1 LNRQPNH
8 LSCATEWFLLAVKPP
23 TQTYLRPPP
32 GYRFRRPWYRRPG
45 FYIPVAILAVL
56 TLFVSVFV
64 SRILVDLKAQA
75 DTFDLNQLEQM
86 ESASVILDRN
96 GKIFGQIY
104 VENRETVPYE
114 KLPPDLINAVIA
126 VEDAKFYEHHGY
138 DLLGIIRAALKNLI
152 AGQVRQGA
160 STITQ
165 QLARNSFSLKE
176 RTYRRKLLE
185 VFLAR
190 RIEDHFSKQKIME
203 LYLNRIYFG
212 GGLYGAEAA
221 ARGYFSK
228 PAREMTLAECATLAG
243 LIKSP
248 NRLSPWNDRDNAR
261 EVRDYALDRM
271 RDLGFISREQCATAR
286 AQKIVVG
293 SRQNAQGQ
301 TYAVD
306 YIRQQVIA
314 AVGWDRATNEGY
326 RIHTTIDV
334 NLQRVAE
341 ESLKTHLEQVE
352 HHPDYNH
359 QTYAEYAASFRKA
372 KANGTMSE
380 QPAPEYLQGAVIGL
394 DNASGDIL
402 VLVGGRDFEHN
413 QYNRALQARRPA
425 GTAMLPF
432 VYAAA
437 FEKGMYPGSVVEDS
451 PLDNRAV
458 MIGGT
463 TGILGEWGPE
473 SADNLY
479 EGRITARQALVES
492 KDGAT
497 VRIGMDAGV
506 EAMLKLCSSA
516 GIHSPLRPYPAT
528 FLGSSE
534 VTLAELAL
542 GYTIFPNGGWR
553 STAPHILER
562 IEEKDGTLVWDGKR
576 QSIRKIV
583 IKPETAYEVHSCLVD
598 ALKSGTG
605 KAAYTE
611 FGLKKFPAAGK
622 TGTAYDFTDALFA
635 GYDSNF
641 TCAVWTGFD
650 KPQKIYRGAF
660 GRELALPIWVDIM
673 NAAAQSYPPRQIK
686 QPSNLKQIEICSRSG
701 LLATDKCYDAV
712 KTANGDT
719 VQRRTTYMEIATR
732 SQAPTEPCNIHG
744 EPRARLAR
752 EFGSSELPRAELAVN
767 LSDVTPVVIRSP
779 TVIADKDPYDSIKP
793 TLKPEPLPQPATE
806 RAENQNTASAT
817 SVNEMK
823 ATTNTTIVNP
833 PSSQTTQGAPEVRKA
848 IPVEAIPKAIPVQ
861 PQDSKP
867 AEIRRA
873 IPVKPLDQEDEDS
886 LLKSATRA
894 LTIDQMREGGERA
907 AEGGNK
913 QSLPQSTRT
922 GEPSNLNE

>member
-1 LNRQPNH
+1 MLA
-8 LSCATEWFLLAVKPP
+8 LFL
-23 TQTYLRPPP
+23 T
-32 GYRFRRPWYRRPG
+32 
-45 FYIPVAILAVL
+45 
-56 TLFVSVFV
+56 VFV
-64 SRILVDLKAQA
+64 SSILFDLKSQA
-75 DTFDLNQLEQM
+75 DALDLNQLEQM

-114 KLPPDLINAVIA
+114 KLPPDLVNAVVA

-138 DLLGIIRAALKNLI
+138 DSLGIIRAALKNLT
-152 AGQVRQGA
+152 AGHVRQGG

-185 VFLAR
+185 IFLAK
-190 RIEDHFSKQKIME
+190 RIEDNFSKQKIME

-212 GGLYGAEAA
+212 GGMYGAEAA
-221 ARGYFSK
+221 ARGYFGKS
-228 PAREMTLAECATLAG
+228 ARDMTLAECATLAG

-248 NRLSPWNDRDNAR
+248 NRLSPWNDRGNSR
-261 EVRDYALDRM
+261 ETRDYALDRM
-271 RDLGFISREQCATAR
+271 RDLGFISRKQCAAAR
-286 AQKIVVG
+286 AQQIVVG

-314 AVGWDRATNEGY
+314 AVGWDRAINEGY

-334 NLQRVAE
+334 NVQRMAE
-341 ESLKTHLEQVE
+341 DSLKTHLQEVE

-359 QTYAEYAASFRKA
+359 QTYADYAARFRKA

-394 DNASGDIL
+394 DNATGDIL
-402 VLVGGRDFEHN
+402 ALVGGRDFEHN
-413 QYNRALQARRPA
+413 QYDRALQARRPV

-437 FEKGMYPGSVVEDS
+437 FERGMYPGSVVEDS

-473 SADNLY
+473 NADNRY
-479 EGRITARQALVES
+479 EGPMTARQALVKS
-492 KDGAT
+492 KNGAA
-497 VRIGMDAGV
+497 VRVGMDAGIDAV
-506 EAMLKLCSSA
+506 LQLSSSA
-516 GIHSPLRPYPAT
+516 GIRSPLRPYPAT

-534 VTLAELAL
+534 VTLAELGL

-553 STAPHILER
+553 SSTPHILER
-562 IEEKDGTLVWDGKR
+562 IEEKDGTLVWDGKQ

-598 ALKSGTG
+598 ALQSGTG
-605 KAAYTE
+605 KAAYTQ
-611 FGLKKFPAAGK
+611 FGLKNFPAAGK

-641 TCAVWTGFD
+641 TCAVWVGFD

-660 GRELALPIWVDIM
+660 GRELVLPIWVDIM
-673 NAAAQSYPPRQIK
+673 NAAAESYPPREVK
-686 QPSNLKQIEICSRSG
+686 QPSSLQQIEICSRSG

-712 KTANGDT
+712 KMPTGDT
-719 VQRRTTYMEIATR
+719 VQKRTTYMEIATAA
-732 SQAPTEPCNIHG
+732 QVPTEPCNIHG

-752 EFGSSELPRAELAVN
+752 EFGSSDLPRAELAVN
-767 LSDVTPVVIRSP
+767 LTEVTPVAIKSP
-779 TVIADKDPYDSIKP
+779 TLIAEMDPYNSVKP
-793 TLKPEPLPQPATE
+793 TLKPEPLPQQPTE
-806 RAENQNTASAT
+806 TAQIQKTDSAT
-817 SVNEMK
+817 SGTEVKSTSNV
-823 ATTNTTIVNP
+823 TNANP
-833 PSSQTTQGAPEVRKA
+833 PGSESAPEIRKA
-848 IPVEAIPKAIPVQ
+848 IPVAPIRKAIPVQ
-861 PQDSKP
+861 PQEDQP

-873 IPVKPLDQEDEDS
+873 IPVKPLDREDEQRT
-886 LLKSATRA
+886 LLRS
-894 LTIDQMREGGERA
+894 A
-907 AEGGNK
+907 AESPGD
-913 QSLPQSTRT
+913 TH
-922 GEPSNLNE
+922 E

>member
-1 LNRQPNH
+1 
-8 LSCATEWFLLAVKPP
+8 VKP
-23 TQTYLRPPP
+23 TKTYLKPPP
-32 GYRFRRPWYRRPG
+32 GYRFRRPWYFRPW
-45 FYIPVAILAVL
+45 FYIPVAILAVMA
-56 TLFVSVFV
+56 LFMTVFFSSVV
-64 SRILVDLKAQA
+64 VDLQAQA
-75 DTFDLNQLEQM
+75 KSFDLTKLDQM

-114 KLPPDLINAVIA
+114 KLAPDLINAVIA

-138 DLLGIIRAALKNLI
+138 DLFGIIRAALKNLM
-152 AGQVRQGA
+152 AGHVRQGA

-185 VFLAR
+185 IFLAK
-190 RIEDHFSKQKIME
+190 RIEENFSKQKILE

-212 GGLYGAEAA
+212 GGMYGAEAA
-221 ARGYFSK
+221 ARGYFGKS
-228 PAREMTLAECATLAG
+228 ARDMTLAECATLAG

-248 NRLSPWNDRDNAR
+248 NRLSPWSDRTSSR
-261 EVRDYALDRM
+261 ETRDFALDRM
-271 RDLGFISREQCATAR
+271 RDNGFITHEQCVAAR
-286 AQKIVVG
+286 AEKIAVG

-314 AVGWDRATNEGY
+314 AVGWDRAINEGY

-334 NLQRVAE
+334 DLQRVAE
-341 ESLKTHLEQVE
+341 DSLKAHLEQVE
-352 HHPDYNH
+352 KHPDYNH
-359 QTYAEYAASFRKA
+359 QTYADYAASFRKA
-372 KANGTMSE
+372 KSSGKMAE

-413 QYNRALQARRPA
+413 QFNRALQARRPA

-432 VYAAA
+432 VYASA
-437 FEKGMYPGSVVEDS
+437 FERGMYPGSVVEDS

-473 SADNLY
+473 NADNQY
-479 EGRITARQALVES
+479 EGRMTARQALVKS
-492 KDGAT
+492 KNGAT
-497 VRIGMDAGV
+497 VRIGMDAGIDAV
-506 EAMLKLCSSA
+506 LQLCSSA
-516 GIHSPLRPYPAT
+516 GIRSQLRPYPAT

-534 VTLAELAL
+534 VTLAELAM

-553 STAPHILER
+553 PSTPHILER
-562 IEEKDGTLVWDGKR
+562 IEEKDGTVVWNGKQ

-583 IKPETAYEVHSCLVD
+583 TKPETAYEVHSCLAD
-598 ALKSGTG
+598 ALQSGTG
-605 KAAYTE
+605 KAAYTQ

-635 GYDSNF
+635 GYDSSF
-641 TCAVWTGFD
+641 TCAVWAGFD

-673 NAAAQSYPPRQIK
+673 NAAAQSYPPREIK
-686 QPSNLKQIEICSRSG
+686 QPSSLKQIEICSRSG

-712 KTANGDT
+712 KSDAGDT
-719 VQRRTTYMEIATR
+719 VQRRSTYMEIATQA
-732 SQAPTEPCNIHG
+732 QAPTEVCNIHG

-752 EFGSSELPRAELAVN
+752 EFGSSDLPRAELAVN
-767 LSDVTPVVIRSP
+767 VREVMPVAIKSP
-779 TVIADKDPYDSIKP
+779 TLIADHDPYDS
-793 TLKPEPLPQPATE
+793 LKATAIPDAPPQPAVET
-806 RAENQNTASAT
+806 AEAQKTDTANGT
-817 SVNEMK
+817 NEMK
-823 ATTNTTIVNP
+823 AASNNA
-833 PSSQTTQGAPEVRKA
+833 SLTTQSAPEIRKA
-848 IPVEAIPKAIPVQ
+848 VPVQTIPKAIPVQ
-861 PQDSKP
+861 PQERQPS
-867 AEIRRA
+867 EIRRA
-873 IPVKPLDQEDEDS
+873 IPVKPLDQEDTQRT
-886 LLKSATRA
+886 LLRSAVQPPGD
-894 LTIDQMREGGERA
+894 LHE
-907 AEGGNK
+907 
-913 QSLPQSTRT
+913 
-922 GEPSNLNE
+922 

>member
-1 LNRQPNH
+1 V
-8 LSCATEWFLLAVKPP
+8 LA
-23 TQTYLRPPP
+23 
-32 GYRFRRPWYRRPG
+32 
-45 FYIPVAILAVL
+45 
-56 TLFVSVFV
+56 LFVTVFFSSVLF
-64 SRILVDLKAQA
+64 DLKAQA
-75 DTFDLNQLEQM
+75 NAFDLNKLDQM

-114 KLPPDLINAVIA
+114 QLPADLINAVVA

-138 DLLGIIRAALKNLI
+138 DLLGIIRAALKNLT
-152 AGQVRQGA
+152 AGHVRQGG

-165 QLARNSFSLKE
+165 QLGRNSFSLKE

-185 VFLAR
+185 IFLAK
-190 RIEDHFSKQKIME
+190 RIEDRFSKQKILE

-221 ARGYFSK
+221 ARGYFGKS
-228 PAREMTLAECATLAG
+228 AREMTLAECATLAG

-248 NRLSPWNDRDNAR
+248 NRLSPWSDRANSR
-261 EVRDYALDRM
+261 ETRDYALDRM
-271 RDLGFISREQCATAR
+271 RDLGFISREQCAAAR
-286 AQKIVVG
+286 AEKIVVG

-314 AVGWDRATNEGY
+314 AVGWDRAINEGY

-341 ESLKTHLEQVE
+341 DSLKAHLDQAEQ
-352 HHPDYNH
+352 HPDYDH
-359 QTYAEYAASFRKA
+359 QAYADYAASFRKA
-372 KANGTMSE
+372 KTNGKMAE

-394 DNASGDIL
+394 DNAKGDIL

-437 FEKGMYPGSVVEDS
+437 FERGMYPGSVVEDS

-473 SADNLY
+473 SAQNRY
-479 EGRITARQALVES
+479 EGRMTARQALAKS
-492 KDGAT
+492 KNGAT
-497 VRIGMDAGV
+497 VRIGMDAGLDAV
-506 EAMLKLCSSA
+506 LQLCSLA

-534 VTLAELAL
+534 VTLAELGM

-553 STAPHILER
+553 ASTPHILER
-562 IEEKDGTLVWDGKR
+562 IEEKDGTLVWDGKQ

-583 IKPETAYEVHSCLVD
+583 MKPETAYEVHSCLVD
-598 ALKSGTG
+598 ALQSGTG
-605 KAAYTE
+605 KAAYTQ
-611 FGLKKFPAAGK
+611 FGLKKFTAAGK

-641 TCAVWTGFD
+641 TCAVWAGFD

-660 GRELALPIWVDIM
+660 GGELALPIWVDIM
-673 NAAAQSYPPRQIK
+673 NAAAQSYPPREIK
-686 QPSNLKQIEICSRSG
+686 QPSNLEQIEICPRSG
-701 LLATDKCYDAV
+701 QLATDKCYDAI

-719 VQRRTTYMEIATR
+719 VRKRTTYMEIATP
-732 SQAPTEPCNIHG
+732 SQAPTEPCNVHG

-752 EFGSSELPRAELAVN
+752 EFGSSDLPRAELAVN
-767 LSDVTPVVIRSP
+767 LSEVTPVAIKSP
-779 TVIADKDPYDSIKP
+779 TLIADKDPYNSVKP
-793 TLKPEPLPQPATE
+793 TLKPEPIPQPATQT
-806 RAENQNTASAT
+806 AENQKADRAPNGNEPTAAQLGAIDPNRPSAT
-817 SVNEMK
+817 A
-823 ATTNTTIVNP
+823 ATHAAEAVT
-833 PSSQTTQGAPEVRKA
+833 QTTQSALEIRKA
-848 IPVEAIPKAIPVQ
+848 IPVPPIRKAIPVQ
-861 PQDSKP
+861 PQEQQP

-873 IPVKPLDQEDEDS
+873 IPVKPLDQEENERT
-886 LLKSATRA
+886 LLKSAA
-894 LTIDQMREGGERA
+894 QPPGDIHE
-907 AEGGNK
+907 
-913 QSLPQSTRT
+913 
-922 GEPSNLNE
+922 